1 MSDFKP
7 IYVSIPEAMRLLSI
21 GRTKIYDLVNSGSLF
36 RVHVG
41 AKSLICV
48 ESIERFAASLRK
60 GEAV

>member
-1 MSDFKP
+1 MGDLKP

-21 GRTKIYDLVNSGSLF
+21 GRTKVYDLVNCGSLS

-48 ESIERFAASLRK
+48 QSIERFAASLRD
-60 GEAV
+60 A